1 MIKREKGF
9 DPVTDPDVQR
19 SGGGSHPDPEIGGSP
34 V

>member
-19 SGGGSHPDPEIGGSP
+19 SGGSHPDPEIGGSP